1 MIPLT
6 LRPLSLYSIDL
17 AVILTPA
24 QLSCGLGLTAHVHRV
39 KFLSPLEI
47 HPPEDQSFL
56 RLLLVALK
64 NEKEH
69 GGSHRDH
76 FMRQYTG
83 KIYNKNDLKKKG
95 TALNP

>member
-1 MIPLT
+1 MNPFSERGSLKSLQTLIPLT

-47 HPPEDQSFL
+47 HPPEDQSF
-56 RLLLVALK
+56 
-64 NEKEH
+64 
-69 GGSHRDH
+69 
-76 FMRQYTG
+76 
-83 KIYNKNDLKKKG
+83 
-95 TALNP
+95 